1 MSIFM
6 FIYKNSFKIRESQ
19 NMSQFMF
26 SEIVTSNAIV
36 YHFFFT
42 QKRNNKQSQSNQGLG
57 WGLIL
62 KKGGVL
68 FFLWGWAW
76 ELGWQTGAV
85 LWNGYPIFIDCLQD
99 PHLSPIII

>member
-1 MSIFM
+1 MSIFI

-26 SEIVTSNAIV
+26 SEIVTSNAIL

-68 FFLWGWAW
+68 FFLWGGRGSWV
-76 ELGWQTGAV
+76 GRQV
-85 LWNGYPIFIDCLQD
+85 LFSGMGTPSL
-99 PHLSPIII
+99 